1 MGRHRWLPLAVAA
14 ACAAIV
20 ASGCSV
26 SRKIAVG
33 QMVPILENATEGARE
48 RTDLQLVEQAIPANL
63 LLVDG
68 LIRTDPGNRDLL
80 AVSAFLHF
88 GYALG
93 FVEADSLELASQY
106 YAAGRD
112 HGLRALEHRREFARD
127 RDGTPE
133 EFARG
138 VESLRRKD
146 VPAMAWAAANW
157 GRWLSLNLES
167 PAAIAQQ
174 PRLEALMT
182 RLLELEPGFDYG
194 LPHVLRG
201 MFDALRPEML
211 GGQPDSARV
220 HFERAFELSHG
231 QNQLYRVLYAEY
243 YCRQVLDE
251 ECFDSS
257 LAEVAS
263 AGLSEIAAFHLMNEM
278 ARHRAQRLRAL
289 RDDLF

>member
-1 MGRHRWLPLAVAA
+1 MGRGGWFHLALLCVV
-14 ACAAIV
+14 IV
-20 ASGCSV
+20 SSGCSV

-48 RTDLQLVEQAIPANL
+48 RTDLHLVEQAIPANL

-68 LIRTDPGNRDLL
+68 LIRTDPGNRGLL
-80 AVSAFLHF
+80 TVSAFLHF

-93 FVEADSLELASQY
+93 FVEPDSLELAAVY

-112 HGLRALEHRREFARD
+112 HGLRALEHRREFRSG

-133 EFARG
+133 DFARG

-157 GRWLSLNLES
+157 GRWISLNLES

-182 RLLELEPGFDYG
+182 RLLELDPEFEAG
-194 LPHVLRG
+194 LPYVLRG
-201 MFDALRPEML
+201 MFDAMRPEML
-211 GGQPDSARV
+211 GGQPDSAAV
-220 HFERAFELSHG
+220 HFQRAFELSHDE
-231 QNQLYRVLYAEY
+231 NQLYRVLYAEY

-251 ECFDSS
+251 ECFDTS
-257 LAEVAS
+257 LATVES
-263 AGLSEIAAFHLMNEM
+263 AGISEFAEFRLMNEI
-278 ARHRAQRLRAL
+278 ARHRARRLRAM